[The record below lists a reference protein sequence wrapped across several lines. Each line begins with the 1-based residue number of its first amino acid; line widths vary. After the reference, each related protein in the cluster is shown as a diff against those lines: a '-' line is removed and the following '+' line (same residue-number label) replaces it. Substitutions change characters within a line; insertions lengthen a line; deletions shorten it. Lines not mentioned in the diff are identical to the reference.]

1 MKDLQLI
8 AEAMK
13 KEEHLVIVGHAVPDG
28 DCVGSVLGLFLGL
41 QQLGK
46 TVEAYLPDKVP
57 DQYHYL
63 HCSEQI
69 RIPEGPIAQ
78 GISVVF
84 VDCGDE
90 QRVGEAFLSL
100 MADHGVIFNLDHHRG
115 NPQFGNYNYVDVEAA
130 ATAEI
135 IYLLLLALQVTITPG
150 IAQAL
155 FAGIVM
161 DTGNFLNGNTTARSL
176 RIAADLMDAGV
187 DIDLSRICLF
197 ESKPKAEVVLIARAL
212 DNLVISPDGTMA
224 WISLPYDEM
233 VEIGAL
239 ELFPETLIN
248 YTRMIDGVEVGMLF
262 REIKPGTVK
271 VGFRSKGKVDVAS
284 LASQFGGGGHLQA
297 AGARQD
303 GSLSEVI
310 ERVLKAVK
318 DVMA

>member
-1 MKDLQLI
+1 MKDLQVI
-8 AEAMK
+8 ADAIK
-13 KEEHLVIVGHAVPDG
+13 KEEYLAVVGHAVPDG

-41 QQLGK
+41 KQLGK
-46 TVEAYLPDKVP
+46 NVVAYLPDRVP
-57 DQYHYL
+57 AQYHYL
-63 HCSEQI
+63 YRSDQI
-69 RIPEGPIAQ
+69 QMPGEPLPTGTTVI
-78 GISVVF
+78 F

-90 QRVGEAFLSL
+90 QRVGEAFLPL
-100 MADHGVIFNLDHHRG
+100 LAERGITFNLDHHRS
-115 NPQFGNYNYVDVEAA
+115 NPHFGNYNYVDVTAA

-135 IYLLLLALQVTITPG
+135 IYELLLALQVSVTPD

-161 DTGNFLNGNTTARSL
+161 DTGSFLNGNTTAKSL

-187 DIDLSRICLF
+187 DIDHSRISLF
-197 ESKPKAEVVLIARAL
+197 ESKPKAEVALMARAL
-212 DNLVISPDGTMA
+212 DNLEVSPDGKMA
-224 WISLPYDEM
+224 WISLPYAE
-233 VEIGAL
+233 VAEVGAL

-284 LASQFGGGGHLQA
+284 LASRFGGGGHLQA
-297 AGARQD
+297 AGARQS

-310 ERVLKAVK
+310 ERVLIVVK

>member
-1 MKDLQLI
+1 MKDLSLL

-28 DCVGSVLGLFLGL
+28 DCVGSLLGLFWGL
-41 QQLGK
+41 QQLQK
-46 TVEAYLPDKVP
+46 RVEAYLADKVP
-57 DQYHYL
+57 AHYHYL
-63 HCSEQI
+63 AGSDQI
-69 RIPEGPIAQ
+69 KIAGEPLPEGTC
-78 GISVVF
+78 VVF

-90 QRVGEAFLSL
+90 ERVGESFLPL
-100 MADHGVIFNLDHHRG
+100 LAGRGITFNLDHHRG
-115 NPQFGNYNYVDVEAA
+115 NPLFGDYNYVDAEAA

-135 IYLLLLALQVTITPG
+135 IYELLLALSVSITPD

-176 RIAADLMDAGV
+176 RIAADLLDAGV
-187 DIDLSRICLF
+187 NIDRSRICLF
-197 ESKPKAEVVLIARAL
+197 ESKSPAEVALMARAL
-212 DNLVISPDGTMA
+212 DNLEISPDGAMS
-224 WISLPYDEM
+224 WISLSYDE
-233 VEIGAL
+233 VAAVGAL

-271 VGFRSKGKVDVAS
+271 IGFRSKGQVDVAS
-284 LASQFGGGGHLQA
+284 LARQFGGGGHLQA
-297 AGARQD
+297 AGARQS
-303 GSLSEVI
+303 GSLPEVI
-310 ERVLKAVK
+310 EWVLKAVK